1 MPGTDLVSLLRIF
14 GVQEFCRQIERVSRR
29 NFRVTAATALTASG
43 VARLI
48 LVAEREIVFGSQLY
62 E

>member
-1 MPGTDLVSLLRIF
+1 MPDPDLVSLLRIF

-48 LVAEREIVFGSQLY
+48 LVAEP
-62 E
+62 

>member
-1 MPGTDLVSLLRIF
+1 MPDPDLESLLGIF

-29 NFRVTAATALTASG
+29 NFRGTAATALTASG
-43 VARLI
+43 LDRLI
-48 LVAEREIVFGSQLY
+48 LVAEPEIIFGSQLY

>member
-14 GVQEFCRQIERVSRR
+14 GVQEFCRQIERVSHR
-29 NFRVTAATALTASG
+29 NFRGTAAAALTASG

-48 LVAEREIVFGSQLY
+48 LVAEP
-62 E
+62 